1 MNQTFKNTSTQNEAI
16 RRMIKPEVSKVLL
29 VGGSRSGKTA
39 INLKAII
46 IRAIKEPN
54 SRHLVCRFAF
64 AHAKQSIWHDSLQAI
79 HEKAFPELKWTE
91 NKQDWFIELPNGSTI
106 WLGGLDDKER
116 TDKILGNEYSTIYFN
131 ECSQISYKSIETA
144 LTRLAQKNGLKPLA
158 LFDENPPSKRHWS
171 YKLFIE
177 KKNPIDNSDLM
188 FPASYDY
195 LYMNPDDNRANL
207 PENYIEE
214 TLMGM
219 SKKSKERFLYGRFQ
233 DANENALFTDVD
245 ISENR
250 VTVSEI
256 PIFERVVIGL
266 DPATT
271 SNDGSDE
278 TGIIGAGKANGH
290 YYVLKDLSG
299 KFTPSGWGNVVCDEY
314 KANRINRIIAETNQG
329 GEMVESILTN
339 IIHTI
344 PVTKVHAKIGKALRA
359 DPVAALYERGLVHH
373 VGLFEKLEDEMTEW
387 DGTGASPNR
396 LDALVYALLAL
407 SNDPI
412 IKPAKFNF

>member
-1 MNQTFKNTSTQNEAI
+1 MNHSFKNTYVQDQAI
-16 RRMIKPEVSKVLL
+16 RLMIDPAITKLLL

-46 IRAIKEPN
+46 IRALKEPN

-64 AHAKQSIWHDSLQAI
+64 AHAKQSIWHDSLPAI
-79 HEKAFPELKWTE
+79 HEKAFKQIPWTE
-91 NKQDWFIELPNGSTI
+91 NKQDWFIEFPNGSTI

-188 FPASYDY
+188 FPGSYDF
-195 LYMNPDDNRANL
+195 LFMNPEDNRINL
-207 PENYIEE
+207 PEGYIESN
-214 TLMGM
+214 LMSM

-233 DANENALFTDVD
+233 EANENAIFSEND
-245 ISENR
+245 IIENR
-250 VTVSEI
+250 VSATVL
-256 PIFERVVIGL
+256 PVFEKVVIGL

-271 SNDGSDE
+271 SNEKSDE
-278 TGIIGAGKANGH
+278 TGIIVAGKSNGH

-299 KFTPSGWGNVVCDEY
+299 TFTPSGWGNVVCDEY
-314 KANRINRIIAETNQG
+314 KSNRINKVIAETNQG
-329 GEMVESILTN
+329 GDMVVSILTN

-359 DPVAALYERGLVHH
+359 I
-373 VGLFEKLEDEMTEW
+373 
-387 DGTGASPNR
+387 S
-396 LDALVYALLAL
+396 
-407 SNDPI
+407 
-412 IKPAKFNF
+412 

>member
-1 MNQTFKNTSTQNEAI
+1 MNPSFKNTPIQDEAI
-16 RRMIKPEVSKVLL
+16 RKMINPDVSKLLL

-39 INLKAII
+39 INLKATI

-64 AHAKQSIWHDSLQAI
+64 AHAKQSIWHDSLPAI
-79 HEKAFPELKWTE
+79 HEKAFKAIPWTE
-91 NKQDWFIELPNGSTI
+91 NKQDWFIELTNGSTI

-188 FPASYDY
+188 FPGSYDY
-195 LYMNPDDNRANL
+195 LYMNPEDNRINL
-207 PENYIEE
+207 PDGYIESS
-214 TLMGM
+214 LMGM
-219 SKKSKERFLYGRFQ
+219 SKKSRERFLYGRFQ
-233 DANENALFTDVD
+233 EANENALFNESD
-245 ISENR
+245 IIENR
-250 VTVSEI
+250 VSATGLPV
-256 PIFERVVIGL
+256 FEKVVIGL

-271 SNDGSDE
+271 SNENSDE
-278 TGIIGAGKANGH
+278 TGIIVAGKANGH

-299 KFTPSGWGNVVCDEY
+299 TFTPSGWGNVVCDEY
-314 KANRINRIIAETNQG
+314 KSNRINKVIAETNQG
-329 GEMVESILTN
+329 GEMVVSILTN

-373 VGLFEKLEDEMTEW
+373 VGLFEKLEDEMTDW
-387 DGTGASPNR
+387 DGTGNSPNR
-396 LDALVYALLAL
+396 LDALVYALLSL

>member
-1 MNQTFKNTSTQNEAI
+1 MNHSFKNTYVQDQAI
-16 RRMIKPEVSKVLL
+16 RLMIDPAITKLLL

-46 IRAIKEPN
+46 IRALKEPN

-64 AHAKQSIWHDSLQAI
+64 AHAKQSIWHDSLPAI
-79 HEKAFPELKWTE
+79 HEKAFKQIPWTE
-91 NKQDWFIELPNGSTI
+91 NKQDWFIEFPNGSTI

-177 KKNPIDNSDLM
+177 KKNPIDNSELM
-188 FPASYDY
+188 FPESYGY
-195 LYMNPDDNRANL
+195 LFMNPEDNRGNL
-207 PENYIEE
+207 PDGYIES

-233 DANENALFTDVD
+233 EANENALFNDSD
-245 ISENR
+245 IIENR
-250 VTVSEI
+250 VTNTEV

-266 DPATT
+266 DPAVT
-271 SNDGSDE
+271 NNQNSDE
-278 TGIIGAGKANGH
+278 TGIIVAGKANGH

-299 KFTPSGWGNVVCDEY
+299 KFSPSAWGAVVCDEY
-314 KANRINRIIAETNQG
+314 RANRINRVIAETNQG
-329 GEMVESILTN
+329 GDMVVSILTN
-339 IIHTI
+339 IINNI
-344 PVTKVHAKIGKALRA
+344 PVTKVHAKVGKALRA

-373 VGLFEKLEDEMTEW
+373 VGMFEQLEDEMTEW
-387 DGTGASPNR
+387 DGTGDSPNR
-396 LDALVYALLAL
+396 LDALVYALLNL

>member
-1 MNQTFKNTSTQNEAI
+1 MIDPAI
-16 RRMIKPEVSKVLL
+16 TKLLL

-46 IRAIKEPN
+46 IRALKEPN

-64 AHAKQSIWHDSLQAI
+64 AHAKQSIWHDSLPAI
-79 HEKAFPELKWTE
+79 HEKAFKQIPWTE
-91 NKQDWFIELPNGSTI
+91 NKQDWFIEFPNGSTI

-177 KKNPIDNSDLM
+177 KKNPIDNSELM
-188 FPASYDY
+188 FPESYGY
-195 LYMNPDDNRANL
+195 LFMNPEDNRGNL
-207 PENYIEE
+207 PDGYIES

-233 DANENALFTDVD
+233 EANENALFNDSD
-245 ISENR
+245 IIENR
-250 VTVSEI
+250 VTNTEV

-266 DPATT
+266 DPAVT
-271 SNDGSDE
+271 NNQNSDE
-278 TGIIGAGKANGH
+278 TGIIVAGKANGH

-299 KFTPSGWGNVVCDEY
+299 KFSPSAWGAVVCDEY
-314 KANRINRIIAETNQG
+314 RANRINRVIAETNQG
-329 GEMVESILTN
+329 GDMVVSILTN
-339 IIHTI
+339 IINNI
-344 PVTKVHAKIGKALRA
+344 PVTKVHAKVGKALRA

-373 VGLFEKLEDEMTEW
+373 VGMFEQLEDEMTEW
-387 DGTGASPNR
+387 DGTGDSPNR
-396 LDALVYALLAL
+396 LDALVYALLNL